1 MMLMATKMVI
11 SKMVDDD
18 GNGEGHQIIDK
29 KEEGDDHPRN
39 KKSCSSL
46 MIMMINKLTKLG
58 RCDRE
63 TIKLANNSNDSIVR
77 TAGRTSK

>member
-18 GNGEGHQIIDK
+18 GNGEGNGDGNGEGNGEGNGDGNGEGHQIIDK
-29 KEEGDDHPRN
+29 KEECDDHPRN

-46 MIMMINKLTKLG
+46 TIMMIKNHDHDGLTI
-58 RCDRE
+58 E
-63 TIKLANNSNDSIVR
+63 
-77 TAGRTSK
+77 